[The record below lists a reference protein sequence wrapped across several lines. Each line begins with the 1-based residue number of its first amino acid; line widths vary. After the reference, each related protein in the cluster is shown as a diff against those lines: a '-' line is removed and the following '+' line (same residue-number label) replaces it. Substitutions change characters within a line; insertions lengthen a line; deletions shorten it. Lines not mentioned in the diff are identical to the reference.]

1 MIYSEPE
8 RKGRLL
14 ALWQSIYQAAT
25 LIGGGIN
32 LGLNVHNK
40 SSGGLAP
47 KTYLTFVGLNCLAPF
62 VSLLL
67 SNPKQVQRVDKKPV
81 PAFPCECGA
90 GDWAA
95 QGDVLIAL
103 QAPSCGASACSSP
116 HTSAPMS
123 RDVSG
128 S

>member
-62 VSLLL
+62 ASLLL
-67 SNPKQVQRVDKKPV
+67 SNPKQVQRVDRKPV
-81 PAFPCECGA
+81 PAFPSEGFWKECWLTCKELKDPKILACECM
-90 GDWAA
+90 
-95 QGDVLIAL
+95 Q
-103 QAPSCGASACSSP
+103 
-116 HTSAPMS
+116 M
-123 RDVSG
+123 
-128 S
+128 